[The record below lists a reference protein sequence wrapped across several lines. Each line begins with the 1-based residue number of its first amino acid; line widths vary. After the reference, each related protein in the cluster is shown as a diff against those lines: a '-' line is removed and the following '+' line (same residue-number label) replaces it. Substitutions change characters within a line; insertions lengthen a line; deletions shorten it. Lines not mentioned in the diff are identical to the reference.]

1 MEKFKPFYPQL
12 MATGVGSL
20 PYTGANEAL
29 KLIWGSVPDAP
40 HWPQLPR
47 QGAES
52 SFIGQYL
59 KVLIE
64 TGVIGDYEQPRFQVE
79 EADWT
84 ERITKF
90 YELYLAAEAG
100 NEDSL
105 AEFAFG
111 TQGGEGFDAFCAD
124 LEQNG
129 IRQAILLKGQ
139 LSGPLTLGLQI
150 TDKNRRSSYYDETQR
165 ELLVKALAFHAE
177 WQTRRLRKFGLP
189 VLMTIDDPGL
199 YAFGAST
206 HVTLERDTII
216 RDLNTIADKIAA
228 AGGIPGVHV
237 CAGMDW
243 TLIFDSNIQVL
254 NFDAYEYM
262 TSMQVLAGPL
272 NSYLERGGV
281 VSWGIVPTQEQVWQE
296 NADSLRLKLEEGF
309 SELAHKGVDA
319 ARLRRQS
326 MLTPSCGTGTLT
338 KETAERV
345 YHVLAELTGVMRE
358 KGLPVFSL

>member
-1 MEKFKPFYPQL
+1 MDQFKTFYPQM

-20 PYTGANEAL
+20 PYTGADQAL
-29 KLIWGSVPDAP
+29 KLIWDSVPEAP

-59 KVLIE
+59 KALIE
-64 TGVIGDYEQPRFQVE
+64 TGIIGDYEQPRFQVE

-84 ERITKF
+84 ERMAEF
-90 YELYLAAEAG
+90 YQLYLEAEEGSRAAL
-100 NEDSL
+100 DR
-105 AEFAFG
+105 FAFG
-111 TQGGEGFDAFCAD
+111 AQGGEGFEAFCSD
-124 LEQNG
+124 LAKHGTRE
-129 IRQAILLKGQ
+129 AVLLKGQ

-165 ELLVKALAFHAE
+165 EMLVKALALHAE
-177 WQTRRLRKFGLP
+177 WQTRRLREFGLP

-216 RDLNTIADKIAA
+216 ADLNSIAAKIQA
-228 AGGIPGVHV
+228 AGGIPAIHV

-262 TSMQVLAGPL
+262 TSMLVLAEPL
-272 NSYLERGGV
+272 KRYLERGGV
-281 VSWGIVPTQEQVWQE
+281 VSWGIVPTQEKVWQE
-296 NADSLRLKLEEGF
+296 SADSLRQRLEDG
-309 SELAHKGVDA
+309 LAQLIHKGVDA
-319 ARLRRQS
+319 TLLRRQS
-326 MLTPSCGTGTLT
+326 MLTPSCGTGTL
-338 KETAERV
+338 KQETAERV
-345 YHVLAELTGVMRE
+345 YQVLGELSEVLRE